1 MRIVVIVF
9 SGVVALACVAAS
21 STVHAAGARVGGE
34 RGEGGPAAASVIT
47 AAPATFEVALGDDVV
62 RRLEP
67 QLAHGS
73 LEVARLILRDLRPR
87 AAQALKGVRI
97 FVEKPDADAGTP
109 VADPHYAGNFV
120 LGLEDSQT
128 MLWNIAPALSRLW
141 HSGALTAQGLARR
154 KALRITFVPDPV
166 EPAKSLSKD
175 FALTFRSLTIELP
188 RQP

>member
-166 EPAKSLSKD
+166 EPATSLPKD